1 MRPRSR
7 TSKTRNEFSTQS
19 NTHMTTEQRGQTTM
33 KQKLRDGEFVVI
45 LLTNINV
52 ERGYLEDSLA
62 LGNYDC
68 VYVWAA

>member
-1 MRPRSR
+1 
-7 TSKTRNEFSTQS
+7 
-19 NTHMTTEQRGQTTM
+19 MTTEQKGQTTM